1 MSDGGFLG
9 APQPEQAPQ
18 PAAPETP
25 ETETPQESAEVDE
38 VALAERKA
46 LKEMEA
52 AAQEAAKDDFLQTA
66 QEAAPTSTVASPSA
80 GQTAAPTQET
90 APPVEKDRIMLEV
103 EKILEDGLGEYVPD
117 MPDEAREKFIKK
129 GGEVTGQISGM
140 VRSMNVQVKRVV
152 ELIRDWLLSIP
163 GVNRYFVEQE
173 AKIKTDR
180 IVDLVEAHR
189 QERSSQIPKA

>member
-9 APQPEQAPQ
+9 GSTPEQAPEA
-18 PAAPETP
+18 PKPETP
-25 ETETPQESAEVDE
+25 EATAPQESAELDE
-38 VALAERKA
+38 VALAEREA

-52 AAQEAAKDDFLQTA
+52 AAQETEKDNFLETAK
-66 QEAAPTSTVASPSA
+66 EEAPTSTVTPAS
-80 GQTAAPTQET
+80 QTATPAPE
-90 APPVEKDRIMLEV
+90 AAAPVEKDQITLEV
-103 EKILEDGLGEYVPD
+103 EKILEDGLGDYVPD

-129 GGEVTGQISGM
+129 GGEVAGQVSGM
-140 VRSMNVQVKRVV
+140 VHSLNVQVKRVV
-152 ELIRDWLLSIP
+152 DLIRDWLLTIP

-189 QERSSQIPKA
+189 QDRSGQIPNA

>member
-9 APQPEQAPQ
+9 VSSPEQVPEV
-18 PAAPETP
+18 PTPETP
-25 ETETPQESAEVDE
+25 ETETSQESAEVDE
-38 VALAERKA
+38 VALAEREA

-52 AAQEAAKDDFLQTA
+52 AAQETEKDNFLETA
-66 QEAAPTSTVASPSA
+66 QEAAPTSTVTPA
-80 GQTAAPTQET
+80 TQATPAQEA
-90 APPVEKDRIMLEV
+90 APPVEKDQVTQEV
-103 EKILEDGLGEYVPD
+103 EKILEDGLGEYIPD

-129 GGEVTGQISGM
+129 GGEVAGEVSGM
-140 VRSMNVQVKRVV
+140 VRSMNVQVKRVLD
-152 ELIRDWLLSIP
+152 LIRDWLLTIP

-189 QERSSQIPKA
+189 QDRSGQIPKA

>member
-9 APQPEQAPQ
+9 APQPEQMPQ
-18 PAAPETP
+18 PAAPEAP
-25 ETETPQESAEVDE
+25 ETETSQESAEVDE
-38 VALAERKA
+38 VALAEREA

-52 AAQEAAKDDFLQTA
+52 AAQETEKDNFLETA
-66 QEAAPTSTVASPSA
+66 QEAAPTTTVTP
-80 GQTAAPTQET
+80 PTQAASAQE
-90 APPVEKDRIMLEV
+90 AAPVEKDQVTQEV

-129 GGEVTGQISGM
+129 GGEVAGQVSGM
-140 VRSMNVQVKRVV
+140 VRSMNVGVKRVLD
-152 ELIRDWLLSIP
+152 LIKDWLLTIP

>member
-9 APQPEQAPQ
+9 APQPEQMPQ
-18 PAAPETP
+18 PAAPEAP
-25 ETETPQESAEVDE
+25 ETETSQESAEVDE
-38 VALAERKA
+38 VALAEREA

-52 AAQEAAKDDFLQTA
+52 AAQETEKDNFLETA
-66 QEAAPTSTVASPSA
+66 QEAAPTSTVAPAIQAASA
-80 GQTAAPTQET
+80 QEAA
-90 APPVEKDRIMLEV
+90 PVEKDQVTQEV

-129 GGEVTGQISGM
+129 GGEVAGQVSGM
-140 VRSMNVQVKRVV
+140 VRSMNVGVKRVLD
-152 ELIRDWLLSIP
+152 LIKDWLLTIP